1 MSDNSRAAGAAA
13 VTVVLWAS
21 AFVAIRSAGGH
32 FSPGALA
39 LGRLLVAS
47 LALGVMWRISGD
59 GWPPRAAWPGIAGSG
74 VLWFGLYM
82 ITLNWGEREVD
93 AGTAA
98 LVVTIGPILIAL
110 LGGWLL
116 REGFPRR
123 LGAGMAVSLAGIIV
137 VSVSESGTSGSGGG
151 RVPVLGVALCVV
163 AAVCFAAGVVFQ
175 KPALGHA
182 TAVQVTT
189 FGCFAGTAA
198 CLPFAGQLVSQLG
211 SAPASDTLNVVYLGL
226 FPTMLGFTTWA
237 YALARTPSGKM
248 GATTYAV
255 PGLVVV
261 MSWLILGQVPRWL
274 TLIGGALCLA
284 GVAVS
289 RGRKRG
295 LAAGLRLEGGRKQL
309 PEQVRDAH
317 AVVVGQD
324 DEAGGLV
331 REPD

>member
-1 MSDNSRAAGAAA
+1 VSDNSRAAAAAA

-47 LALGVMWRISGD
+47 
-59 GWPPRAAWPGIAGSG
+59 P
-74 VLWFGLYM
+74 
-82 ITLNWGEREVD
+82 
-93 AGTAA
+93 
-98 LVVTIGPILIAL
+98 
-110 LGGWLL
+110 
-116 REGFPRR
+116 
-123 LGAGMAVSLAGIIV
+123 
-137 VSVSESGTSGSGGG
+137 
-151 RVPVLGVALCVV
+151 V
-163 AAVCFAAGVVFQ
+163 AAVCYAAGVVFQ

-182 TAVQVTT
+182 SAVQVTT

-211 SAPASDTLNVVYLGL
+211 SAPAGATLNVVYLGL

-237 YALARTPSGKM
+237 YALARTSSGKM

-255 PGLVVV
+255 PGLVVL

-274 TLIGGALCLA
+274 TIAGGALCLA

-289 RGRKRG
+289 RSRPGAK
-295 LAAGLRLEGGRKQL
+295 AA
-309 PEQVRDAH
+309 PAAPA
-317 AVVVGQD
+317 AVPAESQP
-324 DEAGGLV
+324 
-331 REPD
+331 R

>member
-1 MSDNSRAAGAAA
+1 MGDNSRAAGAAA

-47 LALGVMWRISGD
+47 LALGVMWLVSGD
-59 GWPPRAAWPGIAGSG
+59 GWPPRAAWPGILGSG

-98 LVVTIGPILIAL
+98 MVVTVGPILIAL

-123 LGAGMAVSLAGIIV
+123 LGAGMAVSLAGAIV
-137 VSVSESGTSGSGGG
+137 VGVAESASSGSGGG
-151 RVPVLGVALCVV
+151 RASVIGVMLCVA
-163 AAVCFAAGVVFQ
+163 AAVCYAAGVVFQ

-182 TAVQVTT
+182 SAVQVTT
-189 FGCFAGTAA
+189 FGCFAGTVA

-211 SAPASDTLNVVYLGL
+211 SAPVSDTLNVVYLGL

-255 PGLVVV
+255 PGLVVL

-274 TLIGGALCLA
+274 TIAGGALCLA

-289 RGRKRG
+289 RSRSARKATP
-295 LAAGLRLEGGRKQL
+295 AA
-309 PEQVRDAH
+309 PV
-317 AVVVGQD
+317 AVAAENQP
-324 DEAGGLV
+324 
-331 REPD
+331 R